1 MTTAK
6 QEVSMVDLVNTNGR
20 GPVGTATNSPI
31 SDAGTMSRTQ
41 NRPNVSHGTSLD
53 ANGPGSAGSSGLTDA
68 DRDFIREIHQARHL
82 DGTPFR
88 LDELMFMRAEN
99 ARMQQ
104 QAMREF
110 GPGSKSV
117 AWFQEVIAAYDEE
130 IEKAKSPLGSAVNAL
145 QKVLADPSAKEKDMS
160 EKLVVM
166 IGVMR
171 QEQLTGQDDPIA
183 EEATKLI
190 VQVIDR
196 STDQRN
202 AALEDLIKKEKSASG
217 TISDDKFRE
226 AVAAVMGGERQ
237 RQLTG
242 MSEDKEGE
250 KKSER
255 ARKAVDEVIHLV
267 SERRL
272 KSLKTLIDQEEK
284 SMGSVPDQKFKDMI
298 AAVIGDERQKV
309 LMGISDDGSA
319 GMKPVLDVMRLV
331 LKRRQ
336 AAVADL
342 FKKQMIPGGGVTNDQ
357 VNKAI
362 KDLEVI
368 KAEARQL
375 GIAVPEGDFTL
386 GTPQFSKE

>member
-1 MTTAK
+1 MD
-6 QEVSMVDLVNTNGR
+6 DLTNTNGR
-20 GPVGTATNSPI
+20 GPVGTATNNPI
-31 SDAGTMSRTQ
+31 SDSGTMARTQ
-41 NRPNVSHGTSLD
+41 NRPNVSRGASLD
-53 ANGPGSAGSSGLTDA
+53 ATAAGSAGSSGLTDA
-68 DRDFIREIHQARHL
+68 DRDFIREIHQAKHL
-82 DGTPFR
+82 DGTPLR
-88 LDELMFMRAEN
+88 LDELLFMRAEN
-99 ARMQQ
+99 IRMQQ

-110 GPGSKSV
+110 GPGSKSA

-145 QKVLADPSAKEKDMS
+145 KQVLADPAAKEKDMG

-171 QEQLTGQDDPIA
+171 QEQLMSQDDPSA
-183 EEATKLI
+183 EEATTLI

-196 STDQRN
+196 STDQRT
-202 AALEDLIKKEKSASG
+202 AALEDLIKKEKGASG

-226 AVAAVMGGERQ
+226 ALAAVMGGERQ
-237 RQLTG
+237 RELMG
-242 MSEDKEGE
+242 MNEDKEGE

-255 ARKAVDEVIHLV
+255 VQQAVVEVIHLA
-267 SERRL
+267 SERRI

-298 AAVIGDERQKV
+298 AAILGDERQKV

-319 GMKPVLDVMRLV
+319 GMTAVLDVMRLV

-342 FKKQMIPGGGVTNDQ
+342 MKKQMGPGSGVTNDQ

-362 KDLEVI
+362 KDLDVI
-368 KAEARQL
+368 KAQARQI

>member
-1 MTTAK
+1 MVTATA
-6 QEVSMVDLVNTNGR
+6 EVSVGDLTNTNGR

-31 SDAGTMSRTQ
+31 SDAGTMARMQ
-41 NRPNVSHGTSLD
+41 NRPNVSQGASLD
-53 ANGPGSAGSSGLTDA
+53 AIGPGSAGSSGLTDA
-68 DRDFIREIHQARHL
+68 DRDFIREIHQAKHL
-82 DGTPFR
+82 DGTPLR
-88 LDELMFMRAEN
+88 LDELLFMRAEN
-99 ARMQQ
+99 IRMQQ
-104 QAMREF
+104 QAIREF
-110 GPGSKSV
+110 GPGSKSA

-145 QKVLADPSAKEKDMS
+145 KRVLADPSAKEKDMG

-171 QEQLTGQDDPIA
+171 QEQLMSQDDPSA
-183 EEATKLI
+183 EEATTLI

-196 STDQRN
+196 STDQRT
-202 AALEDLIKKEKSASG
+202 AALEDLIKKEKGASG
-217 TISDDKFRE
+217 TVSDDKFRE
-226 AVAAVMGGERQ
+226 ALAAVMGGERQ
-237 RQLTG
+237 RELMG
-242 MSEDKEGE
+242 MNEDKEGE

-255 ARKAVDEVIHLV
+255 VQQAVVEVIHLA
-267 SERRL
+267 SERRI

-298 AAVIGDERQKV
+298 AAILGDERQKV

-319 GMKPVLDVMRLV
+319 GMTAVLDVMRLV

-342 FKKQMIPGGGVTNDQ
+342 IKKQMGPGSGVTNDQ

-362 KDLEVI
+362 KDLDVI
-368 KAEARQL
+368 KAQARQL

>member
-183 EEATKLI
+183 EEA
-190 VQVIDR
+190 
-196 STDQRN
+196 
-202 AALEDLIKKEKSASG
+202 G

-237 RQLTG
+237 RQLMG